1 VTGKAGGSVELV
13 NKLLKLF
20 EREKQRSPLKRGI
33 VFWYDEDAEGRDL
46 GEIRDTLEGQGIE

>member
-1 VTGKAGGSVELV
+1 MELV